1 MTEKYCNMILHN
13 FFEYSAKK
21 KNKHDIEF
29 HMCFNQ
35 GEQGGEGE
43 QGPPGEPGSMVM

>member
-1 MTEKYCNMILHN
+1 MD
-13 FFEYSAKK
+13 FFYSRFRVQHVQCVSCES
-21 KNKHDIEF
+21 KHDIEF